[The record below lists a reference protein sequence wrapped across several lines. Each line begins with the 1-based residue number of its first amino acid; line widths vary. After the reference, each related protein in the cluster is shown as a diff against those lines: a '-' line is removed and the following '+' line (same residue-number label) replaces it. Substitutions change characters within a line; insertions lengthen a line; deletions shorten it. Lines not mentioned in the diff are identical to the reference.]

1 MKKLHNG
8 CYVDTSEIIA
18 IWSEK
23 YSDPKFDSDCYLA
36 RALFRSC
43 STILTLGNF
52 EDKESADNFIGEIYD
67 ERNSRNLASTL

>member
-8 CYVDTSEIIA
+8 CYVNTSEIIA
-18 IWSEK
+18 LWSEK

-36 RALFRSC
+36 RALFKVC

-52 EDKESADNFIGEIYD
+52 DD
-67 ERNSRNLASTL
+67 

>member
-8 CYVDTSEIIA
+8 CYINTSEIIA
-18 IWSEK
+18 LWSEK

-36 RALFRSC
+36 RALFKGC

-52 EDKESADNFIGEIYD
+52 DDKEGADRFIGDIYN
-67 ERNSRNLASTL
+67 ERNSRNLEGSL